1 VPLIW
6 YAADSLND
14 ISKKLAPIGSVKYVH
29 KRTEDKRKFEVVDES
44 NTRMSPDLQLV
55 YDYVNSKGD
64 THKVTPPKKKLRT
77 TTSRMPSE
85 VSHCVND
92 DIKLPLPVNG
102 HEYRK
107 PEVVNILSSYK
118 KGSKSIGLAMK
129 KIIQLKYVPVCVRSL
144 CWLVK
149 MAMNGKPVLDT
160 DWTSAGRPPLATID
174 EIKSIAENMEYQ
186 SGCTILPDDVSKILS
201 DWHMMKIK
209 DAGFVSLDS
218 PKFSSST
225 KRNI

>member
-1 VPLIW
+1 V
-6 YAADSLND
+6 DSLND

-29 KRTEDKRKFEVVDES
+29 KRTEDKRKFKVVDES
-44 NTRMSPDLQLV
+44 NTRMSPDLQIAC
-55 YDYVNSKGD
+55 DYVNSKGD

-107 PEVVNILSSYK
+107 PEVVNILSLYK

-129 KIIQLKYVPVCVRSL
+129 K
-144 CWLVK
+144 
-149 MAMNGKPVLDT
+149 
-160 DWTSAGRPPLATID
+160 
-174 EIKSIAENMEYQ
+174 KS
-186 SGCTILPDDVSKILS
+186 S
-201 DWHMMKIK
+201 
-209 DAGFVSLDS
+209 
-218 PKFSSST
+218 
-225 KRNI
+225 